1 MQGCEPLERT
11 NQQRAGMGK
20 RYQHPSALT
29 GDGEECGK
37 ERNRP
42 PMSLYHDVM
51 EARTPLIEAFGPL
64 GITYYIG
71 GSVSSSL
78 HGMARRTQDVDVIAD
93 IGPAQVRSLVQALQ
107 NDYYVDEQAWQDAV
121 RRGFPYNVLHL
132 GTMLKVDLIPLKR
145 RAFTREEARRAQ
157 THVLEAGT
165 RPVRVASAE
174 DAVLTKLEWFE
185 MGGRSSARQWNDI
198 LGIIK
203 QQGAALDVP
212 YLGQWADVL
221 GVRDLLERALVEA
234 GLKRP

>member
-42 PMSLYHDVM
+42 SMSLYHDVV
-51 EARTPLIEAFGPL
+51 EALTPLIEAFERL

-174 DAVLTKLEWFE
+174 DASLTKLEWFE

-198 LGIIK
+198 LGIMR
-203 QQGAALDVP
+203 QQGTALDIS
-212 YLGQWADVL
+212 YLAHWADVL
-221 GVRDLLERALVEA
+221 GVRNLLEQALVEA
-234 GLKRP
+234 GFKQP